1 MIIGITGQIGV
12 GKTTAAKLFAD
23 NGFKIIDT
31 DYLGHHLL
39 KDSEVKN
46 RIVATFGYNIMG
58 RDLEIDRKTL
68 SPIVFSSGENIQKLN
83 KIIHP
88 KLKQELINTI
98 LSAKRE
104 GENVVIDAALL
115 AEFELES
122 YCDKIVLI
130 RADLETVYKRMTP
143 KYEKRQLIIIMNSQ
157 KIPINFDYVIDN
169 DKTLDVFVMKVK
181 RIIAELT
188 QGY

>member
-23 NGFKIIDT
+23 NNFKIIDA
-31 DYLGHHLL
+31 DYLGHQLL
-39 KDSEVKN
+39 RDSEVKN
-46 RIVATFGYNIMG
+46 RIVAAFGSKVLG
-58 RDLEIDRKTL
+58 RDLEVDRKAL

-83 KIIHP
+83 KIIHL
-88 KLKQELINTI
+88 KLKQELVNTL

-104 GENVVIDAALL
+104 SVNVILDAALL
-115 AEFELES
+115 AEFELEN
-122 YCDKIVLI
+122 YCDKIILI

-143 KYEKRQLIIIMNSQ
+143 KYEKRQIIIIMNNQ
-157 KIPINFDYVIDN
+157 KLPFNFDYVIDN
-169 DKTLDVFVMKVK
+169 DKPLDVFIMKVK